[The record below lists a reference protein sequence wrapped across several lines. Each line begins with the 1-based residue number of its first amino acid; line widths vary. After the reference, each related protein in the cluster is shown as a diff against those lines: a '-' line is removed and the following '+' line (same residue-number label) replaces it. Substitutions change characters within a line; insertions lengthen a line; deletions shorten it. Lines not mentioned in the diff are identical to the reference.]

1 MPFRDWRL
9 RLQDILES
17 ISEIEQRTKGI
28 TFEQFAKNQTTVKA
42 VLYDF
47 IIIGEATRNV
57 SKEIQSRYPLIPWRL
72 MGGMRNVATHEYFQV
87 NLSRVWATIQEDL
100 PTLVPQQTEMSLV
113 PIYKEMPNFVEV
125 YQTLKSEHFA
135 ITGIFP
141 VSRDKSSR
149 IIEFDCIMINEN
161 RQT

>member
-1 MPFRDWRL
+1 MSSRDWRL
-9 RLQDILES
+9 RLRDILES

-28 TFEQFAKNQTTVKA
+28 TFEQFARNQTTVKA

-72 MGGMRNVATHEYFQV
+72 MGGMRNITTHEYFQV

-100 PTLVPQQTEMSLV
+100 PILVPQLQ
-113 PIYKEMPNFVEV
+113 EV
-125 YQTLKSEHFA
+125 LESEA
-135 ITGIFP
+135 E
-141 VSRDKSSR
+141 
-149 IIEFDCIMINEN
+149 IE
-161 RQT
+161 

>member
-1 MPFRDWRL
+1 MIKPYSLNPLDPKVFLPVNNSLIDYPVKRYDRAFEL
-9 RLQDILES
+9 ASDVINENFTARDILES

-28 TFEQFAKNQTTVKA
+28 TFEQFARNQTTVKA

-72 MGGMRNVATHEYFQV
+72 MGGMRNIATHEYFQV

-100 PTLVPQQTEMSLV
+100 PTLVPQLQ
-113 PIYKEMPNFVEV
+113 EV
-125 YQTLKSEHFA
+125 LDGEVK
-135 ITGIFP
+135 
-141 VSRDKSSR
+141 
-149 IIEFDCIMINEN
+149 IE
-161 RQT
+161 

>member
-1 MPFRDWRL
+1 MPSRDWRL

-17 ISEIEQRTKGI
+17 IREIERRTKGM
-28 TFEQFAKNQTTVKA
+28 TFEEFAKNQTTIKA

-57 SKEIQSRYPLIPWRL
+57 PKEIQSRHPLIPWRL

-100 PTLVPQQTEMSLV
+100 PTLVPQLQEVLESETEA
-113 PIYKEMPNFVEV
+113 E
-125 YQTLKSEHFA
+125 
-135 ITGIFP
+135 
-141 VSRDKSSR
+141 
-149 IIEFDCIMINEN
+149 
-161 RQT
+161 